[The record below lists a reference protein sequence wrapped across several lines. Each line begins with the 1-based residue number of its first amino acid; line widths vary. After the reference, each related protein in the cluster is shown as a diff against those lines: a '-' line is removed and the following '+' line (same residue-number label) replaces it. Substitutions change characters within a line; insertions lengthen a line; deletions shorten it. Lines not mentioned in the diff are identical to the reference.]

1 MTSQLFDSMNRVVKY
16 ILLTALIVTIGF
28 ILWYLRSIVLY
39 ILISA
44 FFTLLGQ
51 PIVKFLCGIKIKNF
65 RIGRSLGAG
74 LTLLFFWIVIFL
86 AFSIYIPQI
95 ANQANEISK
104 IDYYRIFERLNEPIQ
119 NLENFLQRLNP
130 SGTEEFSIKK
140 YAIETLVGVLDLSI
154 ITRFFQSFA
163 TMLGDIFVATFSI
176 SFITYFFL
184 RDKGM
189 LKSLIEL
196 VIPNKFIDSVIHVI
210 TSINTLLV
218 RYFIGI
224 ILEVILVMLLIT
236 IGLSIIG
243 FKLNNA
249 MVVALFVGVLNVIP
263 YLGPIIGAILG
274 LLIGISTKL
283 AENINLDF
291 YSDLLPVAGL
301 MLLVF
306 ISVQIIDNAVFQPL
320 IYSSSVKAH
329 PLEIFIIILVG
340 GNIAGILGMVL
351 AVPTYTIIKVIL
363 KEFFNNYELVK
374 KFTSRL

>member
-1 MTSQLFDSMNRVVKY
+1 LTSQLFDSMSRVVKY

-140 YAIETLVGVLDLSI
+140 YAIETFVGVLDLSI

>member
-1 MTSQLFDSMNRVVKY
+1 
-16 ILLTALIVTIGF
+16 
-28 ILWYLRSIVLY
+28 VLY

-140 YAIETLVGVLDLSI
+140 YAIETFVGVLDLSI

>member
-1 MTSQLFDSMNRVVKY
+1 MTSQLFDSMSRVVKY

-140 YAIETLVGVLDLSI
+140 YAIETFVGVLDLSI